1 MQARHWRSLLL
12 VAATDSAMPGLQ
24 LVHGRHALLPYRA
37 LKKLGRQGRQAA
49 LGLWRLV
56 GTGKWVPGG
65 QASHDTIVSLAL

>member
-49 LGLWRLV
+49 LG
-56 GTGKWVPGG
+56 
-65 QASHDTIVSLAL
+65 